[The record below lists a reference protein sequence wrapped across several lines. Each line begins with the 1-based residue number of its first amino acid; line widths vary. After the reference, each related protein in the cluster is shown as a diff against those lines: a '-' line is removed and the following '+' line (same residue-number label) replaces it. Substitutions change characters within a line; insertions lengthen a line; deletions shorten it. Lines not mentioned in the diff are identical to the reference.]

1 MTFSIDS
8 STPLR
13 CARNDSGVYCAR
25 NDFSIIAN
33 YFGGF
38 LGGLGKGIGA
48 VRFGPVMVVL

>member
-13 CARNDSGVYCAR
+13 CARNDSGLYCAW
-25 NDFSIIAN
+25 NDFLIIDN

-38 LGGLGKGIGA
+38 VGGLGKGSGA
-48 VRFGPVMVVL
+48 VRLLLPVVL